1 MGRAEAG
8 LGLKEESH
16 VLERGEE
23 LPNWGRMLVRV
34 CPERQGLSRK
44 ESGVPAWLD
53 CGVAGA
59 GVGR

>member
-23 LPNWGRMLVRV
+23 LPNWGRMLARV
-34 CPERQGLSRK
+34 CPERQGLSGK
-44 ESGVPAWLD
+44 VAWLD

-59 GVGR
+59 GGGR